1 MSQVQSNEA
10 GAKAAAIPPAQA
22 EGFRHRFASLV
33 SAVIHPLVFP
43 LVTVVVLS
51 YAYTHSIAD
60 TFVYSVVAV
69 ALTALP
75 VALVVFVQVKRGK
88 WTDFDVSVRRQRY
101 TLYPFT
107 LACLGVLV
115 YVYYRL
121 QAPREAVVSVLSL
134 VAANLVNALINLK
147 WKISAHATTAAACAS
162 LLWQL
167 TPNHT
172 WGPPAAAGAA
182 LVGWSRV
189 ELRRH
194 TAGQVLAGWLVG
206 VGSSVLAVRIGM

>member
-1 MSQVQSNEA
+1 MSMSQVQSNEA
-10 GAKAAAIPPAQA
+10 GAQALPPPQVG
-22 EGFRHRFASLV
+22 GFRHRFASLV

-51 YAYTHSIAD
+51 YAYTHSIGD
-60 TFVYSVVAV
+60 TFVYTVTAL

-75 VALVVFVQVKRGK
+75 VALVVLVQVRRGK
-88 WTDFDVSVRRQRY
+88 WSDLDVSVRRQRY

-107 LACLGVLV
+107 LACLGLLA

-121 QAPREAVVSVLSL
+121 QAPREAIVSVISL
-134 VAANLVNALINLK
+134 VGANLVNALINLK

-162 LLWQL
+162 LLWL
-167 TPNHT
+167 LSPGHT
-172 WGPPAAAGAA
+172 WGPPAAASAA

-194 TAGQVLAGWLVG
+194 TAGQVFAGWLVG
-206 VGSSVLAVRIGM
+206 IGSSVLAVRLGM

>member
-10 GAKAAAIPPAQA
+10 GASTTLLPPPQVG
-22 EGFRHRFASLV
+22 GFRHRFASLV
-33 SAVIHPLVFP
+33 SAIIHPIVFP
-43 LVTVVVLS
+43 LVTLVVLS
-51 YAYTHSIAD
+51 YAYTHSVGA
-60 TFVYSVVAV
+60 TLVYTVVAL

-75 VALVVFVQVKRGK
+75 VALLVLVQVRRGK
-88 WTDFDVSVRRQRY
+88 WTDLDVSVRRQRY
-101 TLYPFT
+101 ALYPVT
-107 LACLGVLV
+107 LGFLGLLAF
-115 YVYYRL
+115 VYYRL
-121 QAPREAVVSVLSL
+121 QAPREAIVSVLAL
-134 VAANLVNALINLK
+134 VGSNVINGIVNLV

-167 TPNHT
+167 SPGHT

-194 TAGQVLAGWLVG
+194 TAGQVFAGWLVG
-206 VGSSVLAVRIGM
+206 IGSSVLAVHLGM

>member
-10 GAKAAAIPPAQA
+10 GTSATLLPPPQVG
-22 EGFRHRFASLV
+22 GFRHRFASLV
-33 SAVIHPLVFP
+33 SAIIHPLVFP

-51 YAYTHSIAD
+51 YAYTHSVSD
-60 TFVYSVVAV
+60 TLLYTVVAL

-75 VALVVFVQVKRGK
+75 VALLVFIQVRRGK
-88 WTDFDVSVRRQRY
+88 WTDLDVSVRKQRY
-101 TLYPFT
+101 ALYPVS
-107 LACLGVLV
+107 LAFLGVLA

-121 QAPREAVVSVLSL
+121 QAPREAVVSVLTL
-134 VAANLVNALINLK
+134 VGANIVNGIVNLA

-167 TPNHT
+167 SPGHT
-172 WGPPAAAGAA
+172 WGPPAAAGAV

-206 VGSSVLAVRIGM
+206 VGSSVLAVRLGM